1 MGRKL
6 YYVDGWG
13 HVQRDRKAERSA
25 SGSGGFSGMRIVY
38 AVLLVLAVLMVLASI
53 HG

>member
-13 HVQRDRKAERSA
+13 HVQRDRRAERSA
-25 SGSGGFSGMRIVY
+25 SASGGHSGMRIVY
-38 AVLLVLAVLMVLASI
+38 TVLIVLAVIMVLASI